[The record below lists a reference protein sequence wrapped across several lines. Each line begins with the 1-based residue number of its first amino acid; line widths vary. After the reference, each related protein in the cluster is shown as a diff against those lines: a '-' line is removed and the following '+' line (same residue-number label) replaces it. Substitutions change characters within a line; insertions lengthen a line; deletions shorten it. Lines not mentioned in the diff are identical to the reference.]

1 LDYQGIDVLKAP
13 SSIAAELRSP
23 KGDKK
28 WDLKAKDGVPFDP
41 RRAKVAANYD
51 RTAGYDDVDFHARD
65 TTVRK

>member
-1 LDYQGIDVLKAP
+1 MT
-13 SSIAAELRSP
+13 AEP

-28 WDLKAKDGVPFDP
+28 WNLKARDGVPFDP
-41 RRAKVAANYD
+41 RRAKVTANYD